1 MSDRPWDVA
10 GPSFDALDIA
20 THAVMQGSGIA
31 IDDVTR
37 DACRGRCQRAGV
49 ASGASSA
56 SEQGGSTIMPV
67 KWMMPDE
74 PAATDEDV
82 ARSEAAVKN
91 EVAIKRRS

>member
-1 MSDRPWDVA
+1 MDVVFRA
-10 GPSFDALDIA
+10 RMAAIDEFF
-20 THAVMQGSGIA
+20 GIA

-37 DACRGRCQRAGV
+37 DACRGRCQRAGA

-74 PAATDEDV
+74 PAAKDEDV

-91 EVAIKRRS
+91 EVAIRRRS